1 LRQNNLQYLAGL
13 VRATIKSKEKPMF
26 IAIILFGIIISYI
39 VFHAFVYFSIL
50 HFFGITS
57 GVFKIILMIAF
68 VFLAVS
74 FFISTFL
81 SHFQDNVF
89 TRIYYFFAGLWIGFL
104 TNLVLFFVL
113 AWVIVFANSKMH
125 IIANQKIIGGVAIL
139 ASILYLIYGIWNAFT
154 PMVTK
159 INVSIGN
166 LPDAW
171 KGKKIVQIS
180 DVHLGHIFNASFM
193 KDAAQKIN
201 ALGPDIVVITGDLF
215 DGTDGSLDSFT
226 DSLNS
231 INAPDGIYYVTGNH
245 ETYLGVEKVEAVL
258 SKTKIT
264 MLQDEMR
271 NVNGLQIVG
280 INYPERMQSKN
291 IGEIIKNMNGFDS
304 KKPSILLWHAPTQIE
319 NAKNAGISL
328 QLSGH
333 THKGQLFPFRF
344 ITALVYKGYDY
355 GYKKE
360 GSFSIYTSSGLGGW
374 GPPMRTEK
382 RSEIVEITL
391 K

>member
-1 LRQNNLQYLAGL
+1 
-13 VRATIKSKEKPMF
+13 
-26 IAIILFGIIISYI
+26 
-39 VFHAFVYFSIL
+39 
-50 HFFGITS
+50 
-57 GVFKIILMIAF
+57 
-68 VFLAVS
+68 
-74 FFISTFL
+74 
-81 SHFQDNVF
+81 
-89 TRIYYFFAGLWIGFL
+89 
-104 TNLVLFFVL
+104 
-113 AWVIVFANSKMH
+113 MH

>member
-1 LRQNNLQYLAGL
+1 
-13 VRATIKSKEKPMF
+13 MF
-26 IAIILFGIIISYI
+26 IAVILFGIILSY
-39 VFHAFVYFSIL
+39 VAFHAFVYFSIL

-57 GVFKIILMIAF
+57 VILKIILMIAF

-81 SHFQDNVF
+81 SHFQDNSF
-89 TRIYYFFAGLWIGFL
+89 TRVYYFFAGSWIGFL
-104 TNLVLFFVL
+104 TNLVLFFTL
-113 AWVIVFANSKMH
+113 AWLVIFASSKVH
-125 IIANQKIIGGVAIL
+125 IIANQKIIGAITIL
-139 ASILYLIYGIWNAFT
+139 AAVLYLIYGIWNAFN

-159 INVSIGN
+159 INVSVDN
-166 LPDAW
+166 LPDFW

-180 DVHLGHIFNASFM
+180 DVHLGHIFNESFM
-193 KDAAQKIN
+193 KDASQKIN
-201 ALGPDIVVITGDLF
+201 ALEPDIVVITGDLF
-215 DGTDGSLDSFT
+215 DGTDGNLDIFIDSLD
-226 DSLNS
+226 D
-231 INAPDGIYYVTGNH
+231 INAPNGIYYVTGNH
-245 ETYLGVEKVEAVL
+245 ETYLGVEKVKAVL
-258 SKTKIT
+258 VKTKIA

-271 NVNGLQIVG
+271 DLKGLQIIG
-280 INYPERMQSKN
+280 INYPDRTESKN
-291 IGEIIKNMNGFDS
+291 IEEIIKKMNGFDS
-304 KKPSILLWHAPTQIE
+304 KKPSILLWHAPTQIK

-333 THKGQLFPFRF
+333 THKGQLFPFGL
-344 ITALVYKGYDY
+344 ITSLVYKGYDY

-391 K
+391 R